1 MKNLRLSEDTAGLYV
16 RKYDYFPTTPKN
28 TYVEIYAE
36 CYPASEEVKKTT
48 GHELK
53 LDIYFSIDQYSYREL
68 LIGVTLCATRTK
80 KDLMDKEI
88 DGWVRQFVTDRRL
101 RPLIKRYLKFME
113 LWENLEAPKM
123 LEIEEQG

>member
-28 TYVEIYAE
+28 RYVEIYAE

-48 GHELK
+48 GHELM
-53 LDIYFSIDQYSYREL
+53 LDIYFSIDQYSYREH

-88 DGWVRQFVTDRRL
+88 DGWVQQFVTDRRF
-101 RPLIKRYLKFME
+101 RPLIKRYLELME
-113 LWENLEAPKM
+113 LWENLNAQKLLEA
-123 LEIEEQG
+123 EEQG

>member
-68 LIGVTLCATRTK
+68 SVRSSVHNPFSFFKNLLLISTKRSDIIKFTKPPGVG
-80 KDLMDKEI
+80 E
-88 DGWVRQFVTDRRL
+88 
-101 RPLIKRYLKFME
+101 
-113 LWENLEAPKM
+113 
-123 LEIEEQG
+123 